1 MTRVRTVGEVIYFV
15 PEDMTIL
22 VVMANEEG
30 VRYIDPN
37 ELEFEDNG
45 SIKTRYAENEALD
58 EWSVSVGPL
67 MNMSAYLASK
77 CSQQKHTL

>member
-1 MTRVRTVGEVIYFV
+1 MTRTRAVGEVIYFT

-45 SIKTRYAENEALD
+45 SLKTLYAENAALD

-67 MNMSAYLASK
+67 SNMSAYLAAMQSK
-77 CSQQKHTL
+77 KKQTL

>member
-1 MTRVRTVGEVIYFV
+1 MTRTREVGEVLYFI

-45 SIKTRYAENEALD
+45 SIKTLYAENAALD
-58 EWSVSVGPL
+58 EWSVSVGPIS
-67 MNMSAYLASK
+67 NISAYLSTA
-77 CSQQKHTL
+77 CSQKKQAL